1 MNNFVIE
8 TWKQKFYYRKYFC
21 LATAKVGVQSVS
33 EIQRLLIF
41 KQPKF

>member
-8 TWKQKFYYRKYFC
+8 TWKQKLQKVYFC